1 MDHIICIVFDNYL
14 LLLQLS
20 RMLTKKKELIVFD
33 QFRRSIIWSRKA
45 KFRSCPVV
53 IKSIHSGLSG
63 RRFHN
68 I

>member
-14 LLLQLS
+14 LLLQLF
-20 RMLTKKKELIVFD
+20 RMLIKKELIVFD